1 MRKILLSEIT
11 KTVME
16 LLLEANTHLG
26 EDVFSRLK
34 QAITQEESKLGKS
47 IIEQIVKNDE
57 IAKDELVPMCQDT
70 GMVVIF
76 LEIGSQVVWEGDL
89 DQAINEGVRLAYQK
103 GYFRKSVVD
112 HPLLRLNTQDN
123 TPAIIHTKIV
133 PGENI
138 KITAAPKGGGAENV
152 SLVKM
157 LIPADGKEGIKKLV
171 LQTIK
176 EAGGKPCPPIIVGL
190 GIGGNLEK
198 AALMAKEA
206 LMRDLNDET
215 SDPTMRALE
224 QELLQEINNLG
235 IGPMGLGGRI
245 TALAVKINYY
255 PTHIASLP
263 VAINL
268 QCHAA
273 RHQSRV
279 I

>member
-103 GYFRKSVVD
+103 GYFRKSVV
-112 HPLLRLNTQDN
+112 
-123 TPAIIHTKIV
+123 
-133 PGENI
+133 
-138 KITAAPKGGGAENV
+138 
-152 SLVKM
+152 
-157 LIPADGKEGIKKLV
+157 
-171 LQTIK
+171 
-176 EAGGKPCPPIIVGL
+176 
-190 GIGGNLEK
+190 
-198 AALMAKEA
+198 
-206 LMRDLNDET
+206 
-215 SDPTMRALE
+215 
-224 QELLQEINNLG
+224 
-235 IGPMGLGGRI
+235 
-245 TALAVKINYY
+245 
-255 PTHIASLP
+255 
-263 VAINL
+263 
-268 QCHAA
+268 
-273 RHQSRV
+273 
-279 I
+279 

>member
-176 EAGGKPCPPIIVGL
+176 EAGGKPCP
-190 GIGGNLEK
+190 
-198 AALMAKEA
+198 
-206 LMRDLNDET
+206 
-215 SDPTMRALE
+215 
-224 QELLQEINNLG
+224 QLLSG
-235 IGPMGLGGRI
+235 
-245 TALAVKINYY
+245 
-255 PTHIASLP
+255 
-263 VAINL
+263 
-268 QCHAA
+268 
-273 RHQSRV
+273 
-279 I
+279 